1 MTAERDSYRRIL
13 AATAIMGGAT
23 IATILVGVIRTKLFA
38 LLVGPAGIGLI
49 GLFASIMATAAAIG
63 GMGLGFSG
71 VREIAAGADR
81 FRSVRKAL
89 WLAAWPLAVLTAVIL
104 WFGR

>member
-23 IATILVGVIRTKLFA
+23 VVTILVGVIRTKLFA

-49 GLFASIMATAAAIG
+49 GLLTSIMATAAAVGIPI
-63 GMGLGFSG
+63 SPAQ
-71 VREIAAGADR
+71 VATT
-81 FRSVRKAL
+81 RSLLAPFPKWAL
-89 WLAAWPLAVLTAVIL
+89 
-104 WFGR
+104 